1 MGRFG
6 FVLTRFAQAIPMLA
20 GIVLVVFLLLHV
32 APGDPARNVAG
43 PRASREEVAEIRTE
57 LGIDR
62 PLVVQ
67 YGDYAGGVL
76 RGDLG
81 FSYKS
86 GESVAA
92 MVGARIGPT
101 LWLLGAGLALTGVL
115 TVPLAI
121 VAARREG
128 GVADHLI
135 RFVCLL
141 GLSLPSF
148 WVGAMLLLAF
158 ALLLPWFPA
167 GGFGESAWDHLR
179 AVALPGLALAVASA
193 PVLIRSLR
201 ASILSAY
208 DQDYVDT
215 ARSLGLSDG
224 TILRRFVLR
233 NASSSTVTL
242 VALEVGYLL
251 FGAVVIESTFAIP
264 GIGQGLVLAARGRDL
279 PAIQGYTLLF
289 AVAVVVVNLVADVVN
304 TLLDPRVR
312 IS

>member
-92 MVGARIGPT
+92 MVGARIEPT
-101 LWLLGAGLALTGVL
+101 LWLLGAGL
-115 TVPLAI
+115 
-121 VAARREG
+121 
-128 GVADHLI
+128 
-135 RFVCLL
+135 
-141 GLSLPSF
+141 
-148 WVGAMLLLAF
+148 
-158 ALLLPWFPA
+158 
-167 GGFGESAWDHLR
+167 
-179 AVALPGLALAVASA
+179 
-193 PVLIRSLR
+193 
-201 ASILSAY
+201 
-208 DQDYVDT
+208 
-215 ARSLGLSDG
+215 
-224 TILRRFVLR
+224 
-233 NASSSTVTL
+233 
-242 VALEVGYLL
+242 
-251 FGAVVIESTFAIP
+251 
-264 GIGQGLVLAARGRDL
+264 
-279 PAIQGYTLLF
+279 
-289 AVAVVVVNLVADVVN
+289 
-304 TLLDPRVR
+304 
-312 IS
+312 